1 MTAFTLLD
9 GRRRHE
15 VQARIADGRVRIAA
29 GSLRD
34 ALGWE
39 VHDETLC
46 NDALCVPVPEGAALE
61 HAEGID
67 LGELARILDR
77 PLALDLD
84 ECAAA
89 LGVAAGERGRALR
102 SLQAP
107 EFTLPD
113 LAGRRHSLAEHRGRR
128 ILLVAWAS
136 W

>member
-1 MTAFTLLD
+1 MAFTLLD
-9 GRRRHE
+9 GGRRHE
-15 VQARIADGRVRIAA
+15 VQARIADGRVRIAP

-39 VHDETLC
+39 VHDGTLC
-46 NDALCVPVPEGAALE
+46 NEALCVPVPEGAALE

-67 LGELARILDR
+67 LDELARILDR

-84 ECAAA
+84 ERAAA
-89 LGVAAGERGRALR
+89 LGVGAGERGRALR

-107 EFTLPD
+107 DFTLPD
-113 LAGRRHSLAEHRGRR
+113 LQGRRHSLAEHRGRK